1 MKLVFAP
8 DSFKG
13 SLSAE
18 KVCRLLKREA
28 ERVFPGCE
36 TIALPV
42 SDGGEGAVN
51 VLLPSVRG
59 KKRKLFVKGP
69 LGERTEAQYG
79 IFGEGCALIEMAA
92 ASGLTLVP
100 TQRRNIMKANTWGTG
115 QMILDALSNGCSR
128 LYIAIGG
135 SATSDGGMGCA
146 DALGVRFL
154 DKKGDILQPLPEN
167 LGKIEKIDTENLHPD
182 LKKAEVFVMCDV
194 TNPLTGKNGA
204 VNVFGPQKGGT
215 KEELEALEK
224 GMLHYEK
231 ILKDTFGRE
240 IGLVPGAGAAGG
252 LGAGLVAF
260 AGAKLV
266 SGIEAVLEILQ
277 FEKKAAGADLV
288 VTGEGRIDGQSAWGK
303 VLWGVGSLCK
313 KNKIPCIAIAGS
325 IGEGAEELE
334 KWGISGMFSLLSEPV
349 SLETAMSNAEK
360 LFSDAAYRMFRMVQ
374 VGMEIKNT
382 EKNQYLYER
391 N

>member
-382 EKNQYLYER
+382 EKNQYLYGK